1 MPGKSG
7 VLLEREEDDGYPAHS
22 MGTAATSAG
31 HGYSSKGEDL
41 GGKGHVLGFAAE
53 RTEK

>member
-7 VLLEREEDDGYPAHS
+7 VLLEREEEDWHPAHS
-22 MGTAATSAG
+22 MGTATASAG

-41 GGKGHVLGFAAE
+41 DGKEHVLGFAAE
-53 RTEK
+53 RAEK